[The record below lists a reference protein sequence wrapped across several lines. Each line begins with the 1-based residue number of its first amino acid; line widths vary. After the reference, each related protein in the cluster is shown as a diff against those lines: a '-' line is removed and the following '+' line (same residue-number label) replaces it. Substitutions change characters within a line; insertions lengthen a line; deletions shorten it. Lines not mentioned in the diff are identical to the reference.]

1 MNKVTSLPST
11 NTIQEQASQWL
22 ALIDRGLSEQE
33 KSELQLWAEVDAHR
47 NILVSMAKLWDSMS
61 TLSELSDL
69 FPLEAQNPPAQKQ
82 RQYYSIAAA
91 GFFCII
97 AIGLAALVPYFNSP
111 KDSLPQRFSTLI
123 GEQQQ
128 ITLSDGS
135 VMHLNTN
142 SQVEV
147 KFSRGQRDIYLNQGE
162 AHFKV
167 AHNKQRPFVVHAG
180 EHKITA
186 VGTAFNVQINPG
198 AKQLEVL
205 VTEGKVALSN
215 EPMMPANQTAAP
227 ESTPVIATTRQLL
240 QAGQKVAVTS
250 VDPEPNQIAQSVTVN
265 SAEMDS
271 QLAWQRG
278 FMIFSGEPLADVMK
292 EVNRYS
298 KQQFTVA
305 DNISQVEIAGYF
317 KTDDIDTLL
326 LSLQENFDIHIQRQ
340 NGSVQL
346 LASPSSARSQAESTH
361 PGQEGQL

>member
-1 MNKVTSLPST
+1 MKKVMPLTND

-33 KSELQLWAEVDAHR
+33 QNELQQWTQVEAHR
-47 NILVSMAKLWDSMS
+47 NILISMAKLWDSMS

-69 FPLEAQNPPAQKQ
+69 FPLEAQTPPAQKQ
-82 RQYYSIAAA
+82 RQYYNVAAA

-97 AIGLAALVPYFNSP
+97 AIGLAALVPYFSTYED
-111 KDSLPQRFSTLI
+111 DSAQHFSTLI

-128 ITLSDGS
+128 ITLKDGS
-135 VMHLNTN
+135 IIHLNTN

-147 KFSRGQRDIYLNQGE
+147 KFSHAQRDIYLSQGE

-167 AHNKQRPFVVHAG
+167 AHNKQRPFIVHAG

-186 VGTAFNVQINPG
+186 VGTAFNVQINPK

-215 EPMMPANQTAAP
+215 EPLKSTNQPP
-227 ESTPVIATTRQLL
+227 EPEFTTPITGSQQLL
-240 QAGQKVAVTS
+240 QAGQKVALNS
-250 VDPEPNQIAQSVTVN
+250 ADPRPNNTVQSIAVN

-292 EVNRYS
+292 EVSRYS
-298 KQQFTVA
+298 EQQFTVA
-305 DNISQVEIAGYF
+305 DGISQIEIAGYF

-346 LASPSSARSQAESTH
+346 LASAAPARPLTESSR
-361 PGQEGQL
+361 PGQDGQP